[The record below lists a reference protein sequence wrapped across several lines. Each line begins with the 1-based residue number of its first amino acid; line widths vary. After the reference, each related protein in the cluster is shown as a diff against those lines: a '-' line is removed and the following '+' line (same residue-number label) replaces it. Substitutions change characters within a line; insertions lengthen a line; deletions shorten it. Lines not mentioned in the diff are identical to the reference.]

1 MRIGGGSCRDGCF
14 VCGLCCVGVGGVR
27 LYANAASKAA
37 IASSSVVMFVVAA
50 AFVWRG
56 VC

>member
-1 MRIGGGSCRDGCF
+1 MRIGGGSCRDDCF

-37 IASSSVVMFVVAA
+37 IASSSVVMVVVAA
-50 AFVWRG
+50 AVVWRG

>member
-1 MRIGGGSCRDGCF
+1 VRIGGGSCRDGCF
-14 VCGLCCVGVGGVR
+14 VCGLCCVGVGAVR

-37 IASSSVVMFVVAA
+37 IASSSVVMVVVAA